1 MKLLEFSSVNGQRI
15 EIPVD
20 KITGFTEVKN
30 KGYGS
35 TFIATGADSPEGE
48 NGWYV
53 AESFDEVKAKLAS
66 C

>member
-15 EIPVD
+15 VIPVD
-20 KITGFTEVKN
+20 KITGICGTKN
-30 KGYGS
+30 QGYGK
-35 TFIATGADSPEGE
+35 TFIATGADTPEGE

-53 AESFDEVKAKLAS
+53 AENLDEVKARLAS